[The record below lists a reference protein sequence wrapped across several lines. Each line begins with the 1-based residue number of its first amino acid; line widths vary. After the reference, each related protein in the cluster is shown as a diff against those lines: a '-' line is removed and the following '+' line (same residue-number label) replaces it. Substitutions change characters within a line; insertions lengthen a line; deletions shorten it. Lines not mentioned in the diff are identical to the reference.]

1 MTSRLYELPNP
12 LCVRGFSFLKIK
24 SKVGGK
30 MFTGIVEGVGAVK
43 TLQNNGQSMK
53 ITVVSPKMVADVKLG
68 DSIAVNGA
76 CLTVTHFNERD
87 LTMDVMPETVKA
99 TNLQRLAVGDPVN
112 LERAMPANGRFG
124 GHFVSGHVD
133 GMGKIL
139 RKRPMANAV
148 YIDIELSEELTGYCV
163 PKGSITIDGTSLTL
177 FNVEKNSVTVSLIPH
192 TYKETVLGMKKVGAP
207 VNIETDL
214 VGKYIINQLKRGQ
227 DTSALTKDYLA
238 KHGF

>member
-1 MTSRLYELPNP
+1 
-12 LCVRGFSFLKIK
+12 
-24 SKVGGK
+24 
-30 MFTGIVEGVGAVK
+30 MFTGIIEDIGTVK
-43 TLQNNGQSMK
+43 TLQIDRRSME
-53 ITVVSPKMVADVKLG
+53 ITVISPKIVADVKLG
-68 DSIAVNGA
+68 DSIAVNGV
-76 CLTVTHFNERD
+76 CLTVTHYNDQE

-99 TNLQRLAVGDPVN
+99 TNLQQLTVGNAVN

-133 GMGKIL
+133 GVGKIL

-148 YIDIELSEELTGYCV
+148 YIEIELSEDLTSYCI

-177 FNVEKNSVTVSLIPH
+177 FHVEKNSVTVSLIPH
-192 TYKETVLGMKKVGAP
+192 TYKETVLGIKNVGAL

-214 VGKYIINQLKRGQ
+214 VGKYIIHQLKGSQ
-227 DTSALTKDYLA
+227 QSSTITKDYLA